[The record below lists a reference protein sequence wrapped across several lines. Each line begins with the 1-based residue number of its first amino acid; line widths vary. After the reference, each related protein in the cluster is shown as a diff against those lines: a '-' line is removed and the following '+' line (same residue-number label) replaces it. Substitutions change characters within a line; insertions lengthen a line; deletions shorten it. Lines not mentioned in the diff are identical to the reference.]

1 MEPTLRQKVLL
12 GLSWSAGLK
21 FLGQAA
27 SWIITI
33 VVMRKLSPQDYG
45 LMGMAGVIITY
56 VARINELGL
65 GAAIIQAEVV
75 DERIKSQIFSLLI
88 IVNCCLFLLC
98 FLLAPII
105 STFFSEPRLV
115 PIIRLLATQFVL
127 ASFTIIPQSLI
138 VRDMLFK
145 ERSIVS
151 LLALIA
157 GSLTTLA
164 LALAE
169 WGVWS
174 LVWGSL
180 ILDLFMVAGLNIIKP
195 CLFLPNFS
203 LKGMGR
209 IISFGGY
216 ITVSRI
222 IWAFYSQADVIIV
235 GKLLG
240 QRLLGFYSVAISLA
254 SLPMEKISGI
264 INQVAFPAFA
274 SIQSDSKTAASHF
287 LKAIRLMS
295 LMAFPVLWGIS
306 SISADLVDTLL
317 GDKWVNVIV
326 PLQIISLV
334 IPVRMVSNLMSPILL
349 GLGRADVQLFNVI
362 VYSLVLPIGFLLGTR
377 WGVVGV
383 SMVWTAMFPLAFL
396 FNMSRTAR
404 VLKMSLFD
412 VVRQMIVPFAAA
424 VIMYIAVGFLRAG
437 IHDINQTIR
446 LILCIIAGAVV
457 YLSLI
462 MIFAKD
468 SYRETLALMR
478 N

>member
-1 MEPTLRQKVLL
+1 MEPTLRKKVLL

-88 IVNCCLFLLC
+88 IVNFGLFLLC

-115 PIIRLLATQFVL
+115 PIVRLLATQFVL

-138 VRDMLFK
+138 ARDMLFK

-180 ILDLFMVAGLNIIKP
+180 ILDFFMVAGLNLIKP

-216 ITVSRI
+216 VTVSRI

-240 QRLLGFYSVAISLA
+240 QRLLGFYSVAINLA

-274 SIQSDSKTAASHF
+274 SIQTDAETAASHF
-287 LKAIRLMS
+287 LKAVRLMS

-317 GDKWVNVIV
+317 GDKWVNVVV
-326 PLQIISLV
+326 PLQTISLV
-334 IPVRMVSNLMSPILL
+334 IPVRMVSNLMSPMLL

-377 WGVVGV
+377 WGIAGV
-383 SMVWTAMFPLAFL
+383 SMVWTTMFPLAFL
-396 FNMSRTAR
+396 FNMSRAVR
-404 VLKMSLFD
+404 VVKMSLYD
-412 VVRQMIVPFAAA
+412 VIRQMIVPFAAA

-437 IHDINQTIR
+437 IPDTNQIIR

-457 YLSLI
+457 YTSLI
-462 MIFAKD
+462 IIFAKD
-468 SYRETLALMR
+468 SYREALALIR